1 MKFTELGPYFK
12 AYREALG
19 ISAKAVATKVHVNH
33 ETITMLENGESN
45 MKCLGMLDDMMKF
58 YHMEVI
64 PIGDPEHH
72 PSVRVDLS
80 QISPAHRKVVK
91 QIIEDENARK
101 LALNTLEKKK

>member
-19 ISAKAVATKVHVNH
+19 ISANAVATNVHVNH
-33 ETITMLENGESN
+33 ETITMLENGETN
-45 MKCLGMLDDMMKF
+45 MKFLGMLDDMMKF

-64 PIGDPEHH
+64 PIGDHEHQ
-72 PSVRVDLS
+72 PSLRVDLS

-91 QIIEDENARK
+91 KIIEDENARQ